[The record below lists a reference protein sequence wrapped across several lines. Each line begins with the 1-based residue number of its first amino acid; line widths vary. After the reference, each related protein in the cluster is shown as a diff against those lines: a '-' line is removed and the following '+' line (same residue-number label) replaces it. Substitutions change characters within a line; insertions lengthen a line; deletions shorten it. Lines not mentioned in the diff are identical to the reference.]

1 MRILL
6 LAAGLLCVALAV
18 AGTVLPL
25 LPTTPFAL
33 LAAWCFARSSP
44 RFHQWLLEHRW
55 LGPYLRNWQDGR
67 GLTRRAKQRALVL
80 LWLSLALSAW
90 LAQQTGWLRLLL
102 LIPGVAVTR
111 YLLRCKTLPDHPPV
125 QQGTAEP
132 PRKDVH

>member
-44 RFHQWLLEHRW
+44 RFHRWLLEHRW

-90 LAQQTGWLRLLL
+90 LAEQTGWLRLLL
-102 LIPGVAVTR
+102 LIPGVAVTH